1 MQTNEEENAATST
14 GTFGAVKGK
23 PGSAA
28 ARPLADGLIFPAP
41 SVVQVE
47 NAETA
52 VLEVALTPSEYI
64 IKTVAPAPSTFAA
77 GAKQDICHCA
87 LESMVSTT
95 TVPPYLMYNGTPPAP
110 HPRHDTAGDVKF
122 ILPPTQ
128 KLLKAKE
135 LRSLVTLIPGTNTPE
150 RAFCHAC
157 SSYRNNAH
165 TCDPV
170 IGPVTSDWLGDSL
183 HCHDVRRFIP
193 AQTAVCQEQYTSG
206 AAQTAYLKRWYP
218 SMVLPPPAGDHAN
231 ATAFESAYF
240 NDRIFRFLY
249 LFRTLCASGLSAPMA
264 GYCAY
269 GLTNST
275 QFVTSRPF
283 PQFKVVLVH
292 CSFALFVIFM
302 AFVCA
307 FSLNFLFTTR

>member
-28 ARPLADGLIFPAP
+28 ALPLADGLIFPAP

-52 VLEVALTPSEYI
+52 VPEVPLTPSEYI
-64 IKTVAPAPSTFAA
+64 IKTAALAPSTFAT
-77 GAKQDICHCA
+77 GAKQDICRCA
-87 LESMVSTT
+87 LKSMVSSTI
-95 TVPPYLMYNGTPPAP
+95 VPPYLMYNGAPPAP
-110 HPRHDTAGDVKF
+110 HPRHDIAEDVKL
-122 ILPPTQ
+122 ILPPAQ
-128 KLLKAKE
+128 KPLKAKE

-150 RAFCHAC
+150 RAFCHTC
-157 SSYRNNAH
+157 GSYRNNAH
-165 TCDPV
+165 TCEPV
-170 IGPVTSDWLGDSL
+170 IGPVTTDWLGDSL
-183 HCHDVRRFIP
+183 HVHDVRRFIP

-240 NDRIFRFLY
+240 NHRTFRFLY
-249 LFRTLCASGLSAPMA
+249 LFRTLRASGLSALMA

-269 GLTNST
+269 GLMNST

-283 PQFKVVLVH
+283 AQLKVVLVH
-292 CSFALFVIFM
+292 CSLALLVFLI
-302 AFVCA
+302 AFTLC
-307 FSLNFLFTTR
+307 FSLTFSFTTR